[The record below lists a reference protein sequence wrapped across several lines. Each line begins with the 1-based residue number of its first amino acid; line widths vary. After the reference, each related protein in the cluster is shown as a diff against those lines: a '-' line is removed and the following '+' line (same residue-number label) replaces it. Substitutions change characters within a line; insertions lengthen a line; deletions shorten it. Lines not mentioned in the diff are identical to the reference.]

1 MPSFLRKNNNN
12 SKNNDMES
20 GKETIFVDVEILMNT
35 VTCKGVNWRKENDMN
50 EADKAVCDSLQIA
63 KNFGREHRN
72 VLQSI
77 DNLIAKNSAVETMF
91 KVSYYKTDN
100 GKMYRKFYMNR
111 DGFYPLVMGFTGQ
124 EALKQKLQY
133 IKNFNRMEELIQ
145 TRKKG
150 E

>member
-1 MPSFLRKNNNN
+1 M
-12 SKNNDMES
+12 DE
-20 GKETIFVDVEILMNT
+20 
-35 VTCKGVNWRKENDMN
+35 
-50 EADKAVCDSLQIA
+50 AVCDSLRIA

-91 KVSYYKTDN
+91 KTSYYKTDN

-111 DGFYPLVMGFTGQ
+111 DGFYLLVMGFTGQ

-145 TRKKG
+145 SGKKG

>member
-1 MPSFLRKNNNN
+1 M
-12 SKNNDMES
+12 D
-20 GKETIFVDVEILMNT
+20 D
-35 VTCKGVNWRKENDMN
+35 
-50 EADKAVCDSLQIA
+50 AVCDSLQIA

-91 KVSYYKTDN
+91 KASYYKTDN

-111 DGFYPLVMGFTGQ
+111 DGFYLLVMGFTGQ

-133 IKNFNRMEELIQ
+133 IKSFNQMEELIQ

>member
-1 MPSFLRKNNNN
+1 M
-12 SKNNDMES
+12 DE
-20 GKETIFVDVEILMNT
+20 
-35 VTCKGVNWRKENDMN
+35 
-50 EADKAVCDSLQIA
+50 AVCDSLQIA

-91 KVSYYKTDN
+91 EVSYYKTDS

-111 DGFYPLVMGFTGQ
+111 DGFYLLVMGFTGQ